1 MASLLPIYMKHYY
14 KNEALFSDTKVVI
27 SVYGQSFDGTLN
39 PELINKMLFDNIP
52 SESLGSIEH
61 PSYENIIQTAI
72 NHSDGVIVG
81 SELLTESLT
90 KYIETSG
97 KPFLPFAPKDQFAE
111 AYTGF
116 YGKILS

>member
-27 SVYGQSFDGTLN
+27 SVYGQSFEGTLN

-52 SESLGSIEH
+52 TESLGSIEQ

-81 SELLTESLT
+81 SEFLTESLT

-97 KPFLPFAPKDQFAE
+97 KPFLPFTPKDQFAE